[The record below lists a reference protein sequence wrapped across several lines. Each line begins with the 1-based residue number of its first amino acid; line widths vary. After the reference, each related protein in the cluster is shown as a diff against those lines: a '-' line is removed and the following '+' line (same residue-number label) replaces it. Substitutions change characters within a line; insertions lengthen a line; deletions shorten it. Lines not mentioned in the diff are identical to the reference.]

1 MSTPSVRLYGHL
13 PSGQPLELHTLA
25 NAVGAS
31 LEVLTYGGIV
41 TALRVPGGQGKP
53 CDVVLGFSR
62 VEDYL
67 TQSPYF
73 GAIAGRIAGRVSGG
87 RIDIDGKSHLLTRND
102 GPNHLHGG
110 SVGLDKRVW
119 RAEPLAQNSLR
130 LRYHSPAGEEGYP
143 GNLDLSVTYT
153 LTDRNEFVFETEATT
168 DQATPLSLTHHSYFN
183 LGGEGSFSAAN
194 HVVQIFA
201 ETFVPVDDT
210 LTLSGRRESVAGRPC
225 DLRTPRLL
233 RDVLP
238 EIYRAH
244 GDLYNLRP
252 LDAAPPSQL
261 TLAARVH
268 EPRTGRFMEVYTD
281 EACLQFY
288 TASALDGK
296 LIGKSGRPYAAHAGL
311 CFECEGY
318 PDGTTRPGFDDI
330 LVRPDRPQRR
340 RTVYAFS
347 SV

>member
-1 MSTPSVRLYGHL
+1 M
-13 PSGQPLELHTLA
+13 
-25 NAVGAS
+25 
-31 LEVLTYGGIV
+31 
-41 TALRVPGGQGKP
+41 
-53 CDVVLGFSR
+53 
-62 VEDYL
+62 
-67 TQSPYF
+67 
-73 GAIAGRIAGRVSGG
+73 
-87 RIDIDGKSHLLTRND
+87 
-102 GPNHLHGG
+102 
-110 SVGLDKRVW
+110 
-119 RAEPLAQNSLR
+119 
-130 LRYHSPAGEEGYP
+130 
-143 GNLDLSVTYT
+143 TYT

-183 LGGEGSFSAAN
+183 LGGEGSVSAAN